1 MCVCV
6 TRSSVGGRGE
16 GWLMVIVIWTREKKR
31 EKRKEIKKKN
41 TRKRVLFLWR
51 LSSRRI
57 ASIAV
62 KMAQ

>member
-1 MCVCV
+1 M
-6 TRSSVGGRGE
+6 
-16 GWLMVIVIWTREKKR
+16 MVIVIWTREKKR

>member
-1 MCVCV
+1 MGVW
-6 TRSSVGGRGE
+6 GE
-16 GWLMVIVIWTREKKR
+16 GWMMVIVIWTREKKR
-31 EKRKEIKKKN
+31 EKRKKIKKKN